1 MKPVYRWP
9 VLWSRS
15 NFGRFRLSA
24 PGEKNFFT
32 NLNKINQCWARA
44 TFFSWVVTVGSTSVL
59 LVLVLL
65 VLVLLALV
73 LLLLLF
79 LVLVLCPRPPRPP
92 LRPRHTTV
100 TSRRR
105 PLATIPCPSRP
116 RRCPPATNHSRPP
129 PPLHTATG
137 RSRLRFTGSGSSNKV
152 RFRPVPAG
160 SGSTK
165 LPMAKKKVGQL
176 AKYGTGSFAVG
187 FLGN

>member
-1 MKPVYRWP
+1 M
-9 VLWSRS
+9 
-15 NFGRFRLSA
+15 
-24 PGEKNFFT
+24 
-32 NLNKINQCWARA
+32 
-44 TFFSWVVTVGSTSVL
+44 TVGSTSVL

-65 VLVLLALV
+65 VLVLLVLV

-105 PLATIPCPSRP
+105 PLATIPCPSR
-116 RRCPPATNHSRPP
+116 RCPPATNHSRPP

-137 RSRLRFTGSGSSNKV
+137 RSQLRLQQQS
-152 RFRPVPAG
+152 PVPAG
-160 SGSTK
+160 SGFTK

-176 AKYGTGSFAVG
+176 ARYGTGSFAVG

>member
-1 MKPVYRWP
+1 MSGDCSTL
-9 VLWSRS
+9 VL
-15 NFGRFRLSA
+15 
-24 PGEKNFFT
+24 
-32 NLNKINQCWARA
+32 
-44 TFFSWVVTVGSTSVL
+44 GSTSVL
-59 LVLVLL
+59 LVLVL
-65 VLVLLALV
+65 VLLVLV

-137 RSRLRFTGSGSSNKV
+137 RSRLRLQQQS
-152 RFRPVPAG
+152 PVPAG

-176 AKYGTGSFAVG
+176 ARYGTGSFAVG